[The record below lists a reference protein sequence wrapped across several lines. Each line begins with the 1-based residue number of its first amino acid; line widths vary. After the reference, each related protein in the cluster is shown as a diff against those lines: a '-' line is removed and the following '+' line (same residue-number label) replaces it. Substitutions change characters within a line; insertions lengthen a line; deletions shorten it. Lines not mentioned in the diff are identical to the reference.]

1 MGLFRDLNQA
11 AIEANVGKN
20 GYKVFLA
27 LLEQTLGYGKST
39 DRLTDNRLAY
49 LSKVRI
55 DRFRPALQ
63 AVLACGVFEQTP
75 AKKFQFRYTI
85 GQSFLEKYPDKE
97 FYTPALPKKRA
108 DSQKTEAISEKE
120 RHTALDL
127 NTSLSSFLQPLQTL
141 IQSSTEMMQQQMQQQ
156 NEWISTLIQA
166 QMNQQNRANQTQN
179 PARATATPA
188 DRHPPKTAATLEAA
202 ACSDAER
209 VDMNSNTHTNINT
222 NPLNSTA
229 VVNIPLHPTI
239 AIYRNEDHLGNTLLE
254 TASYAS
260 AINLLSPDPMLR
272 KTEPNADQNQK
283 RDPNREDN
291 RDENG
296 IDNTLTEYLSMS
308 PTQQNSEAED
318 FSPAATVYDTVS
330 DTPHNPPRDA
340 LEILPLPKA
349 IAECIAV
356 EDYPECNTYLATLSP
371 QKQRDVFVVYE
382 DIILRDGVHYPLPL
396 FKSLVEKAKKTG
408 SQGLS
413 VPQGIAKAKARKVS
427 EANKITHPSMIIQT
441 PEVRAERERQE
452 LASQDESLRS
462 MLRIN
467 SQLQGISV
475 EELAEQLLLTH
486 LLPV

>member
-63 AVLACGVFEQTP
+63 AVLSCGVFEQTP

-85 GQSFLEKYPDKE
+85 GQSFLEKYPDLE

-127 NTSLSSFLQPLQTL
+127 NPLLSSFLQPLQTL

-179 PARATATPA
+179 PARATATHT
-188 DRHPPKTAATLEAA
+188 DGNHPKTAETLEAA
-202 ACSDAER
+202 ASSPAER
-209 VDMNSNTHTNINT
+209 YNINSNTHTNINT
-222 NPLNSTA
+222 NPLNASS
-229 VVNIPLHPTI
+229 VVNIPLHPNQTL
-239 AIYRNEDHLGNTLLE
+239 YRNEDQLGSTRLE
-254 TASYAS
+254 TAFYAS
-260 AINLLSPDPMLR
+260 TINLSSPCQTLR

-283 RDPNREDN
+283 RDQNKEDN
-291 RDENG
+291 NTENG
-296 IDNTLTEYLSMS
+296 FDNSLTEYLNTP
-308 PTQQNSEAED
+308 PTLQNSEAD
-318 FSPAATVYDTVS
+318 YSNTVQSADN
-330 DTPHNPPRDA
+330 TPIDA
-340 LEILPLPKA
+340 VEILPLPKA

-356 EDYPECNTYLATLSP
+356 EDYPECNSHLATLSV

-382 DIILRDGVHYPLPL
+382 DIIQRDGVHYPVPL
-396 FKSLVEKAKKTG
+396 FKSLVEKAKLTG

-467 SQLQGISV
+467 SQLQRISV
-475 EELAEQLLLTH
+475 EELAEKLLLTH